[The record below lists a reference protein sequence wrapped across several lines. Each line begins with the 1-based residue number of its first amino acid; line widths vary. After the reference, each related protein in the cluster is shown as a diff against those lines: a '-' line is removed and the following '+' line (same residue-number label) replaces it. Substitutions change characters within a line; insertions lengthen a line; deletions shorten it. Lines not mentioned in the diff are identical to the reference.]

1 MPEPYRYK
9 TQIFAVDV
17 LGEPIPNKVDR
28 YSEEPSVHV
37 SFDTRDTERYAD
49 HVAKAFHKARR
60 EEWKKSYRELLMN
73 KRADQ
78 AVARGVTLSST
89 PLDADEYEKRYGMDV
104 VRTSSVPKVPL

>member
-17 LGEPIPNKVDR
+17 IGEPIPNKVDR

-49 HVAKAFHKARR
+49 QVAKAYHKARR
-60 EEWKKSYRELLMN
+60 EEWQKSYRELVMN

-78 AVARGVTLSST
+78 ATARGITLTST
-89 PLDADEYEKRYGMDV
+89 PFKPDEFEKRYGANL
-104 VRTSSVPKVPL
+104 VRTSSVPKEPL

>member
-17 LGEPIPNKVDR
+17 LGEPVPNKVDR

-49 HVAKAFHKARR
+49 HVAKAYHKAKRI
-60 EEWKKSYRELLMN
+60 EWQKSYKELMMN

-78 AVARGVTLSST
+78 AIARGVALSST
-89 PLDADEYEKRYGMDV
+89 PFDADEYEKRYGANL
-104 VRTSSVPKVPL
+104 VRTTAVPKDAM